1 MPSLTRVTYKSQ
13 DLHRDTGSVV
23 GNYISKTHT
32 SHSTTNEQRKYTNK
46 VNGSLFGLIAVI
58 LVLGALLAL
67 RGSARVRA
75 NTGIPGGDIL
85 SSDTSAEQRGKPLY
99 SPRYRLTG
107 TPDYLINTPQGP
119 VPVEVKPTRT
129 ESEPRHSHLLQV
141 LAYCLLIEET
151 EGRKP
156 PYGFLR
162 YSADTFRVDYNDA
175 TRAHLLEVIE
185 TMRETADLEQ
195 WQVNRNHNIP
205 NRCRPCGYRD
215 MCDQSLWPADK

>member
-1 MPSLTRVTYKSQ
+1 M
-13 DLHRDTGSVV
+13 
-23 GNYISKTHT
+23 NNI
-32 SHSTTNEQRKYTNK
+32 
-46 VNGSLFGLIAVI
+46 LFTITAII
-58 LVLGALLAL
+58 LVCGAILTLIIATRL
-67 RGSARVRA
+67 RAT
-75 NTGIPGGDIL
+75 TGIPKGDIV

-129 ESEPRHSHLLQV
+129 ETEPRHSHLLQV

-156 PYGFLR
+156 PYGLLK
-162 YSADTFRVDYNDA
+162 YSANTFRVDYNEA
-175 TRAHLLEVIE
+175 TRAHLLGVMQ

-215 MCDQSLWPADK
+215 QCDQSLWPADK